1 MACVYFCYKLYVTVV
16 KIHCTE
22 NKSKTFSILID
33 IVNSINTP
41 RNQYYYWK
49 SPYLKIE
56 KKMWLKKNISF
67 VPLQMINMQ
76 ISWIRINQL
85 KYFKWHICGSLHSH
99 SMPGPESWVT
109 QSCLSQYMP
118 SLPFDL
124 VSFYLLVIYK
134 T

>member
-41 RNQYYYWK
+41 KNQYYYWK

-56 KKMWLKKNISF
+56 KKIVNKE
-67 VPLQMINMQ
+67 
-76 ISWIRINQL
+76 
-85 KYFKWHICGSLHSH
+85 KYKFC
-99 SMPGPESWVT
+99 
-109 QSCLSQYMP
+109 
-118 SLPFDL
+118 PFAND
-124 VSFYLLVIYK
+124 
-134 T
+134 

>member
-56 KKMWLKKNISF
+56 K
-67 VPLQMINMQ
+67 Q
-76 ISWIRINQL
+76 IVIKE
-85 KYFKWHICGSLHSH
+85 KYKFC
-99 SMPGPESWVT
+99 
-109 QSCLSQYMP
+109 
-118 SLPFDL
+118 PFAND
-124 VSFYLLVIYK
+124 
-134 T
+134 

>member
-1 MACVYFCYKLYVTVV
+1 MYIFVINYVTVV

-56 KKMWLKKNISF
+56 K
-67 VPLQMINMQ
+67 Q
-76 ISWIRINQL
+76 IVIKE
-85 KYFKWHICGSLHSH
+85 KYKFC
-99 SMPGPESWVT
+99 
-109 QSCLSQYMP
+109 
-118 SLPFDL
+118 PFAND
-124 VSFYLLVIYK
+124 
-134 T
+134 